1 MWETFSV
8 YHSVRRA
15 ARRPLPYDDI
25 VSVIEFYDRHPI
37 NEAQVLAAVAR
48 RRGSGTS
55 LRASDLFDFD
65 QDHYGGLAAVE
76 TLARR
81 AGVAP
86 TARVLDVCAGLGGPA
101 RFLSRR
107 RGSKVV
113 ALELHAGRAQG
124 AARLNR
130 LVNERRVAVVRGD
143 ALRLPFGSGA
153 FDACLSQ
160 EALLHVADKRVVL
173 AECHRV
179 LARGGRIAFSDWIA
193 YPSLGE
199 RERARLWE
207 WMAATTLQTLD
218 RYCALLGR
226 TGFTA
231 VEAEDTSTEWRPI
244 VRKRLELHRA
254 LRADGVARLGEQRYL
269 EYDQLHAF
277 FVRLVEDGKL
287 GGGRFTA
294 TR

>member
-1 MWETFSV
+1 MLQGTST
-8 YHSVRRA
+8 R
-15 ARRPLPYDDI
+15 
-25 VSVIEFYDRHPI
+25 VSEFYDHHPI
-37 NEAQVLAAVAR
+37 SETRVLAALAR
-48 RRGSGTS
+48 SGLGRPGPLT
-55 LRASDLFDFD
+55 ANDLFEFD
-65 QDHYGGLAAVE
+65 QDHYGGLAAVDI
-76 TLARR
+76 LARR
-81 AGVAP
+81 AGVGA
-86 TARVLDVCAGLGGPA
+86 TSRVLDVCAGLGGPA
-101 RFLSRR
+101 RFLASR
-107 RGSKVV
+107 RGSTVV
-113 ALELHAGRAQG
+113 ALELHAGRATG

-130 LVNERRVAVVRGD
+130 LVHATGVTVVRGD
-143 ALRLPFGSGA
+143 ATALPFDRGT

-160 EALLHVADKRVVL
+160 EALLHVADKPVVL

-193 YPSLGE
+193 YPSLGDRE
-199 RERARLWE
+199 RERLWE

-226 TGFTA
+226 VGFTA
-231 VEAEDTSTEWRPI
+231 VEAEDLSAEWRPI

-269 EYDQLHAF
+269 DYDQLHAF
-277 FVRLVEDGKL
+277 LVRLVEDGKL

>member
-1 MWETFSV
+1 MLQGTS
-8 YHSVRRA
+8 
-15 ARRPLPYDDI
+15 AR
-25 VSVIEFYDRHPI
+25 VSEFYDHHPI
-37 NEAQVLAAVAR
+37 SEARVLAALAR
-48 RRGSGTS
+48 PGLGRSGPLT
-55 LRASDLFDFD
+55 ADDLFEFD
-65 QDHYGGLAAVE
+65 QDHYGGLAAVDI
-76 TLARR
+76 LARR
-81 AGVAP
+81 AGVGA
-86 TARVLDVCAGLGGPA
+86 TSRVLDVCAGLGGPA
-101 RFLSRR
+101 RFLASR
-107 RGSKVV
+107 RGSTVV
-113 ALELHAGRAQG
+113 ALELHAGRAAG

-130 LVNERRVAVVRGD
+130 LVHATGVTVVRGD
-143 ALRLPFGSGA
+143 ATALPFAQGT

-199 RERARLWE
+199 RERERLWE

-226 TGFTA
+226 AGFTA
-231 VEAEDTSTEWRPI
+231 VEAEDMSAEWRPI